1 MMPNVPPN
9 VDGSHSCRTSKETN
23 QARHDDA
30 RRDEQTL
37 RRILKHLL
45 FLTSNQDSIQR
56 RSVIVHLTNIQL
68 DVVVGRLWEQ
78 GLSGNVR
85 ERVRLDL
92 DEYRPW
98 LDAETREW
106 LLGNFAKLN
115 EEVGWLW
122 QQDDDEFQG
131 RGWTRV
137 TVLEMLLDDY
147 VAQDRSDHLGCESL
161 SIC

>member
-1 MMPNVPPN
+1 
-9 VDGSHSCRTSKETN
+9 
-23 QARHDDA
+23 
-30 RRDEQTL
+30 
-37 RRILKHLL
+37 
-45 FLTSNQDSIQR
+45 
-56 RSVIVHLTNIQL
+56 VIVQLSAIRL
-68 DVVVGRLWEQ
+68 DVVVSRLWEQ
-78 GLSGNVR
+78 GLRRNVR

-137 TVLEMLLDDY
+137 AVLEMLLDDH
-147 VAQDRSDHLGCESL
+147 VGQDRRDHLGRESI
-161 SIC
+161 SDG

>member
-106 LLGNFAKLN
+106 LLGNVAKLN

-147 VAQDRSDHLGCESL
+147 VAQDRRDHLGCESL